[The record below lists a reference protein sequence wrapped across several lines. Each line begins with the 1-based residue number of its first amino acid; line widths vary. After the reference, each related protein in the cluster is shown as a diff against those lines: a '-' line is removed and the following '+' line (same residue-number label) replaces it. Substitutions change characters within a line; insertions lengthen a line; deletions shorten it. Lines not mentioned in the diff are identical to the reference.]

1 MALIG
6 DLLSHAP
13 NLIRGELGG
22 CWKRG
27 AVLNRDVVYGGSDC
41 LLAKLGFEIW
51 IETVNKV
58 KILMRGLED
67 KQIESEEGI
76 CDLFP

>member
-1 MALIG
+1 M
-6 DLLSHAP
+6 
-13 NLIRGELGG
+13 
-22 CWKRG
+22 
-27 AVLNRDVVYGGSDC
+27 
-41 LLAKLGFEIW
+41 LAKLGFEIW

-58 KILMRGLED
+58 KIPMRGLED